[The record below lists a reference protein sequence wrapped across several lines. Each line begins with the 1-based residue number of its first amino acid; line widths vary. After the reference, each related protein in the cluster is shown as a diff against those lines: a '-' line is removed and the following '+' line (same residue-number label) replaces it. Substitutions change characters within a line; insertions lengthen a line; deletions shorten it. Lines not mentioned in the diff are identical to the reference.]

1 MSSSSSTD
9 PSHPLPH
16 GAPDLSSHRL
26 SAPTTRLGRGPQ
38 ADRSP
43 LIMVI
48 DDSPAIRTIL
58 ELSFARVGMRVES
71 FADGLEAIAALVA
84 RQVTVPD
91 LVLLDI
97 DLPRLDGYA
106 VAGVLR
112 TNAAFADTPILMLS
126 GRDGLVDRVRS
137 RMVGA
142 AGFIAKPFRPGDLIA
157 TVREHLGIAPPA
169 PPSRPRDGRT

>member
-1 MSSSSSTD
+1 MSSSSLTG
-9 PSHPLPH
+9 PSHPLPP

-26 SAPTTRLGRGPQ
+26 SVPTTRRGSGRTQ
-38 ADRSP
+38 DRSP

-58 ELSFARVGMRVES
+58 EHSFARVGMRVVS
-71 FADGLEAIAALVA
+71 YADGLAAIAALVA

-97 DLPRLDGYA
+97 DLPRLDGYE
-106 VAGVLR
+106 VAAVLR

-142 AGFIAKPFRPGDLIA
+142 VGFIAKPFRPADLVA
-157 TVREHLGIAPPA
+157 TVCEHLGIAPPA
-169 PPSRPRDGRT
+169 SSQPSDGR